1 MDEKVEAIILLAETK
16 MSDSLNHLEL
26 ELGKIRASRAN
37 TSLLDTVM
45 IDYYGNQTA
54 IANAASLSTPDART
68 IIIQPWEKNLV
79 PEIISAVNNANLGL
93 SPQDTG
99 EKIII
104 NIPVLTE
111 ERRKELVKQAKS
123 EVENC
128 KVSLRSI
135 RRDSNE
141 ALKKLNKIGLSD
153 DELRSSEDRIQTL
166 TNNNTN
172 TAESIFLNK
181 EKDILT
187 V

>member
-1 MDEKVEAIILLAETK
+1 MDEKVDDIISIAEEK
-16 MSDSLNHLEL
+16 MLDSISHLIL
-26 ELGKIRASRAN
+26 ELGKIRAGRAN
-37 TSLLDTVM
+37 TSLLDTIMV
-45 IDYYGNQTA
+45 DYYGTPTP

-68 IIIQPWEKNLV
+68 IVIQPWEKNLV
-79 PEIISAVNNANLGL
+79 PEIINAINTSSLGL

-99 EKIII
+99 DKIII

-111 ERRKELVKQAKS
+111 ERRKELVRQVKV

-128 KVSLRSI
+128 KVSIRNI

-141 ALKKLNKIGLSD
+141 GLKKLNKDGLSD
-153 DELRSSEDRIQTL
+153 DKLRNAEERVQSL
-166 TNNNTN
+166 TNDKTAK
-172 TAESIFLNK
+172 AESIFSIK